1 MESSRIS
8 SHLMGPWLFFPD
20 HLFCPSQRK
29 SRWTMSV
36 HRIGFKYIFWGTSIS
51 MGSLKFFA
59 WCKPNCSRDEF
70 NIQSQVSDGRGP
82 WDKFMVHGVN
92 RPSCMCSPS
101 CFHQLALLN
110 TKPLLNFFPHT
121 RILFP
126 TPHHHRPYRF
136 IVDSY

>member
-36 HRIGFKYIFWGTSIS
+36 HRIGFKYIFLGTSIS
-51 MGSLKFFA
+51 MGSLNFFA

-92 RPSCMCSPS
+92 RPSHMCSPVMFS
-101 CFHQLALLN
+101 STCPSKYKASFRLLPTYEDFVSN
-110 TKPLLNFFPHT
+110 TPPPPPL
-121 RILFP
+121 
-126 TPHHHRPYRF
+126 
-136 IVDSY
+136 